1 MRRAPE
7 RPPLRLALLLPLRS
21 ARPAFFAVLALSL
34 SACWGRDIAYEGGV
48 VDTDT
53 GVAAT
58 TCGEDADLEHGF
70 SVTGT
75 TRDLGTGL
83 SATAGLCLTAVD
95 PSPAITGGEPTVL
108 ASSQVCDDGTFVVA
122 GIQEAPSIGMF
133 LIIDD
138 CEGAAD
144 TVMKTAAGIP
154 PTAIAGFGDG
164 DQLVGVEAL
173 SVSLEWAAT
182 EQVDLEALGWSGD
195 LAASGYM
202 AGIIETADGEPV
214 GGATVTCSGCVP
226 QVYYQDGDAADG
238 IYGVDATAN
247 LATDP
252 AGGGLF
258 MIPAAP
264 IFTYS
269 AGDGGT
275 HTWSSTLLGSLPAY
289 AVYIRF
295 TAQ

>member
-1 MRRAPE
+1 M
-7 RPPLRLALLLPLRS
+7 RLALPTLIHPS
-21 ARPAFFAVLALSL
+21 NPAFIAGLSL
-34 SACWGRDIAYEGGV
+34 FFAGCWGRNIPYEGGV
-48 VDTDT
+48 TDSDT

-58 TCGEDADLEHGF
+58 TCGEDADLSSGF

-75 TRDLGTGL
+75 TLDLGTGGP
-83 SATAGLCLTAVD
+83 ATAGLCITAVD
-95 PSPAITGGEPTVL
+95 PSPAITGGTPTVL
-108 ASSQVCDDGTFVVA
+108 ATSEVCDDGTFVVA
-122 GIQEAPSIGMF
+122 GIQTAPSIGMF

-138 CEGAAD
+138 CEGEPD
-144 TVMKTAAGIP
+144 TVMKTAAGIA

-164 DQLVGVEAL
+164 DQLTDVQAL
-173 SVSLEWAAT
+173 SVSLGWAAT
-182 EQVDLEALGWSGD
+182 EQTDLETLGWSGD
-195 LAASGYM
+195 LATSGYM
-202 AGIIETADGEPV
+202 AGIIEDATGAPV

-226 QVYYQDGDAADG
+226 QVYYQDGDPSDG
-238 IYGVDATAN
+238 IYGAGTTAN
-247 LATDP
+247 VATDP

-269 AGDGGT
+269 AGDGDV